1 MIRPSSL
8 RRVMLCYL
16 EGDGRADGR
25 RMDGGATGDGPW
37 AGEGGEGS
45 ACLGTCPA
53 NPIPLAQ
60 GTGARRQA
68 GGFWLQIN
76 VGAWS
81 ALPSVS
87 H

>member
-16 EGDGRADGR
+16 EGDGR

-37 AGEGGEGS
+37 AWAGGGGEG

-68 GGFWLQIN
+68 GGFWLLIN

-87 H
+87 R